1 LLESLLESGAVATA
15 AVGVDE
21 DDHGTGR
28 GGGILAVSA
37 VNVAGLTGGGVLKTN
52 GIAHCVAQVPRH
64 G

>member
-1 LLESLLESGAVATA
+1 VATA